1 MYICIYLLVYIG
13 LLILLKNN
21 KVLAVWVHLR
31 GHDALVNFFCS
42 FKHIWS
48 MFVFIT

>member
-31 GHDALVNFFCS
+31 GHDALVNFFAVSNTFGVCLS
-42 FKHIWS
+42 S
-48 MFVFIT
+48 